1 MTRLKNCPH
10 NIGGGRV
17 GSADHNPQE
26 QRIRKTMSEDNGG
39 NGREPL
45 ETIEAKIRAAQAR
58 AREKRLDVYQLGRNR
73 TFEGLRR
80 REAGLLELDAR
91 YTFDLIAKEKAALLG
106 VGRSTVFDIRKR
118 IPDWDERVANRS
130 REVVLEYA
138 PEAVADLGRRLRDP
152 DPDVRRQAAEQTYKL
167 LGWIST
173 GGVNVTMSQNQGQQA
188 PALSADLLTAAL
200 STLLQSLPDSDK
212 MLIAKQLA
220 SGLSQTSHNNDYV
233 NHTQLQLP
241 EAVTVIDAQV
251 VPQPVETRA
260 LDSPVVEQHGE
271 RRPGP
276 LSSPQRDERGRFES
290 PAVMV
295 PVPALEPKAEDRAPT
310 RGRGNDMKAARAAL
324 AAMRAAKKARLEA
337 RTAETPEGDNQ
348 PSTPPCDK
356 AAMPDE
362 P

>member
-1 MTRLKNCPH
+1 
-10 NIGGGRV
+10 
-17 GSADHNPQE
+17 
-26 QRIRKTMSEDNGG
+26 MSKGNGG
-39 NGREPL
+39 NGHEAL
-45 ETIEAKIRAAQAR
+45 ETIQARITAAQAR
-58 AREKRLDVYQLGRNR
+58 AREKRLDAYQLGRPR

-80 REAGLLELDAR
+80 CEVGLLELDAR
-91 YTFDLIAKEKAALLG
+91 HTFNLIAKEKGALLG
-106 VGRSTVFDIRKR
+106 VGRSTVFEIRKR
-118 IPDWDERVANRS
+118 ILDWDERVANRS

-173 GGVNVTMSQNQGQQA
+173 GGVNVTMTQNQGQQA

-233 NHTQLQLP
+233 NHAQLQLP

-251 VPQPVETRA
+251 VPQPVDTRA
-260 LDSPVVEQHGE
+260 LDSPVVEQHGD

-276 LSSPQRDERGRFES
+276 LASPQRDERGRFES
-290 PAVMV
+290 PAAV
-295 PVPALEPKAEDRAPT
+295 PGPALEPKAEDRAPT

-324 AAMRAAKKARLEA
+324 AAKQAAKKASLEA
-337 RTAETPEGDNQ
+337 RTAETPEGESQ
-348 PSTPPCDK
+348 PTTPPCDK
-356 AAMPDE
+356 ATMPDE
-362 P
+362 S